1 MPGHVFFIR
10 GDLTQLACDTWLLP
24 TDVLITVTDTWI
36 NRHPELMRLRL
47 LCNPTDE
54 WKSGDDRVM
63 PVPDWPKQKPMPW
76 FVNVGGYDGKEAG
89 WYVEGVRQ
97 FFDKAIP
104 AVKSQGK
111 RFIEDRS
118 KPLLA
123 LPLVGTG
130 HGGGIKRAGEILS
143 CLLPELY
150 RAADEVD
157 VALVLNNTQAY
168 TAAVAERKKHD
179 FMNVA
184 WPAALSKKWRKK
196 AKYLAY
202 RAAIG
207 ELVLFIG
214 AGVSSSAGLPDWT
227 GLIRKLAE
235 ESGVFQNCEECV
247 EQIKRGFFNLDPKDQ
262 ARVISEYFE
271 DSGRTLGEEV
281 AKLFA
286 THQYYSISHAI
297 LAALPVKEVV
307 TTNYDCLF
315 EKASK
320 DVQGVSPRVLPHDP
334 EKPGS
339 RWILKLH
346 GCVSC
351 PEQIVLTRSDY
362 LRYGDTRAAL
372 KGIVQALL
380 ITRHMLF
387 VGFSLNDD
395 NFHSIIDDVRKSIRN
410 ANREPQHQI
419 FRGNQFS
426 TALGLAR
433 NPFVERLWKED
444 VDWLT
449 FQSDETTEQK
459 DAARLLDIFLD
470 YLASECATS
479 APYLLDNRFD
489 GVLSDEEK
497 NLRDALLS
505 FIKRT
510 STIGSSIKETP
521 AWHEINSLIQ
531 RLGGNM
537 D

>member
-1 MPGHVFFIR
+1 MLGHVFFIR
-10 GDLTQLACDTWLLP
+10 GDITQLACDAWLLP
-24 TDVLITVTDTWI
+24 TSRRITLTDTWKS
-36 NRHPELMRLRL
+36 RHPELMELRL
-47 LCNPTDE
+47 LCNPSRE
-54 WKSGDDRVM
+54 WRSGDERVM
-63 PVPDWPKQKPMPW
+63 PVTCWPKQKPMPW
-76 FVNVGGYDGKEAG
+76 FVNVGGHEGKEAG

-97 FFDKAIP
+97 FFDKVIP

-111 RFIEDRS
+111 RFLENRS
-118 KPLLA
+118 KPLIA

-130 HGGGIKRAGEILS
+130 RGGGIKRAGEILS

-150 RAADEVD
+150 KAADEVD
-157 VALVLNNTQAY
+157 IALVLNNEQAY
-168 TAAVAERKKHD
+168 AAAVAERKKHD
-179 FMNVA
+179 FVNVA
-184 WPAALSKKWRKK
+184 WPTSLSEKWREK
-196 AKYLAY
+196 AKYLANL
-202 RAAIG
+202 AAIN

-214 AGVSSSAGLPDWT
+214 AGVSASAGLPDWA

-235 ESGVFQNCEECV
+235 ESGVFRNCEEST
-247 EQIKRGFFNLDPKDQ
+247 EYIKEGFFNLDPKDQ
-262 ARVISEYFE
+262 ARVISQHLE
-271 DSGRTLGEEV
+271 DTGRTLGVEV

-286 THQYYSISHAI
+286 AHQYYSLSHAI

-307 TTNYDCLF
+307 TTNYDCLY

-320 DVQGVSPRVLPHDP
+320 DAQGVAPRVLPHDP
-334 EKPGS
+334 ENPGS

-362 LRYGDTRAAL
+362 LRYSDTRAAL

-410 ANREPQHQI
+410 VNGETQHQL
-419 FRGNQFS
+419 RQGHQFS

-444 VDWLT
+444 VDWVT
-449 FQSDETTEQK
+449 FQSDEVTEQK
-459 DAARLLDIFLD
+459 EAARLLEIFLD

-489 GVLSDEEK
+489 GVLSEEEK
-497 NLRDALLS
+497 KLREALLN
-505 FIKRT
+505 FINGAC
-510 STIGSSIKETP
+510 TIDSIKETTV
-521 AWHEINSLIQ
+521 WHEIELFIQ
-531 RLGGNM
+531 RLGGKVV
-537 D
+537 